1 MPPALPATAP
11 RRIKT
16 SELPVEPVRLAR
28 FLIGK
33 LVMRRLPEG
42 LAGGRIVETEAYV
55 AGDAAGH
62 GFNGPTPRNKSLFG
76 PPGHAYVYIAYGTSM
91 MLNVSSSAVGIG
103 HGVLIRALEPVVGIG
118 LMEQN
123 RGTLKLRDLARGP
136 GRLTQALDIDLRF
149 DGIDLCGPGDLWL
162 ATDGATAPKIGR
174 SVRIGLTKEAHRPL
188 RFFARGNPFVSGPKS
203 LNV

>member
-1 MPPALPATAP
+1 M
-11 RRIKT
+11 
-16 SELPVEPVRLAR
+16 RLAR
-28 FLIGK
+28 FLIGV

-76 PPGHAYVYIAYGTSM
+76 PPGRAYVYIAYGTSM
-91 MLNVSSSAVGIG
+91 MLNVSCGPVGIG
-103 HGVLIRALEPVVGIG
+103 TGVLIRALEPAIGIAQ
-118 LMEQN
+118 MERN
-123 RGTLKLRDLARGP
+123 RGTHRLRDLARGP

-162 ATDGATAPKIGR
+162 ASDGAAAPKIGR

-188 RFFARGNPFVSGPKS
+188 RFFARGNPFVSGPKG
-203 LNV
+203 LNA